1 MTALRRPVVVLG
13 LLLVVTGVVATVLS
27 LRSSEPGSSAPSGS
41 STTVPATDASAGGPG
56 SQAER
61 ILQLEAQVR
70 TDPED
75 WEGRAALG
83 AAYIAQAAVTGDPTL
98 YLRAEESIER
108 SLDDHPNDNL
118 PATIAQSS
126 LAAARHDFG
135 LALEWGERADA
146 LAPDNPSVKGVVGD
160 ALLEL
165 GRYDEAFAT
174 FQRMIDLRPDLPA
187 YSRISYAREL
197 QGDVDGAVEAMAA
210 AESAAAGPSDAAFAA
225 FQLGELEWNRGEPA
239 AAEAHYQRALQ
250 LDPDA
255 ARSSAALARASFFA
269 GDEEEAIDAYRAV
282 VARLPLP
289 QYVSELADLY
299 TVTDQPDEARDQLEL
314 LEAQGQLFADAGVAV
329 DADLALINADNDIDL
344 DDSLKAMER
353 EWEKRKSI
361 FVADALA
368 WSLHVNGRDADALE
382 YSDRALDLGTRNALF
397 YFHRAEIHRAL
408 GDDEAAE
415 RDQAEAEAIN
425 PNFSILHSR

>member
-1 MTALRRPVVVLG
+1 MTALRRPVVLFG
-13 LLLVVTGVVATVLS
+13 LLLLVTGVVATALS
-27 LRSSEPGSSAPSGS
+27 LRSSERESSAAPGS
-41 STTVPATDASAGGPG
+41 TTAPATEGQAGRPG
-56 SQAER
+56 SQQER
-61 ILQLEAQVR
+61 ILQLEARVQA
-70 TDPED
+70 DPED
-75 WEGRAALG
+75 WEARAALG
-83 AAYIAQAAVTGDPTL
+83 AAYIAQAAINGDPTL
-98 YLRAEESIER
+98 YLRAEENIER
-108 SLDDHPNDNL
+108 SLEDHPDDNL

-146 LAPDNPSVKGVVGD
+146 LAPDNPSVKAVMGD

-165 GRYDEAFAT
+165 GRYDEAFTT
-174 FQRMIDLRPDLPA
+174 FQRMIDLRPNLPA

-197 QGDVDGAVEAMAA
+197 QGDVDGAVQAMAA

-255 ARSSAALARASFFA
+255 ARSSAALARASFYA
-269 GDEEEAIDAYRAV
+269 GDEQEAIDDYRAV

-289 QYVSELADLY
+289 QYVSELADVY
-299 TVTDQPDEARDQLEL
+299 TVTDQPDQARDQLDL
-314 LEAQGQLFADAGVAV
+314 LEAQGRLFADAGVSV
-329 DADLALINADNDIDL
+329 DADLALINADNGIDV
-344 DDSLKAMER
+344 DDSLEAMQA

-368 WSLHVNGRDADALE
+368 WLLHINGRDTDALE
-382 YSDRALDLGTRNALF
+382 YSDRALELGTRNALF
-397 YFHRAEIHRAL
+397 YFHRSEIHRAL

-415 RDQAEAEAIN
+415 RDRAEAEAIN
-425 PNFSILHSR
+425 PNFSIRHSR